1 MSSKCE
7 DGGARGVVM
16 ASKGGRR
23 FGLWRL
29 AYSSVSLARE
39 RFEYVCCW
47 QIFMDYLKSKRMFG

>member
-29 AYSSVSLARE
+29 AYSSVSLARRV

-47 QIFMDYLKSKRMFG
+47 QIFMDYLK